1 MIIVKKITKTDEG
14 YDVNWVLSAEQMQYL
29 LTYAIND
36 LVGRGLIDV
45 DEVKA
50 SQDEDREMQLDL
62 LDGLDEEQ
70 MEKQ

>member
-14 YDVNWVLSAEQMQYL
+14 YDVNWVLSSEQMQYL